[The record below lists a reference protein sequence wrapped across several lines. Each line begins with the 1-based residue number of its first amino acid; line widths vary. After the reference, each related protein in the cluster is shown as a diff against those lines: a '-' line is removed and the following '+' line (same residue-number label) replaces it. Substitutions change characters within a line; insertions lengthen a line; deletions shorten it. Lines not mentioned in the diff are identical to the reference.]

1 MNFGDALVNLA
12 TAPLRIGLAAT
23 QVSLE
28 VANEVIE
35 VAKRATGEVP
45 GVIGGSTA
53 MVHML
58 GLDETVAR
66 AQRIAKLADGLL
78 AEDAPLTQAMS
89 PGGPVDRL
97 LRPGGLLDRMTAP
110 GGVLDRLT
118 EQNYKVRGVNFG
130 WKPKNSQAHLN
141 KRAEMWCAMAEWIK
155 TASLPLDKALKNDLT
170 GVKVKP
176 TSTGVI
182 QLEGKK
188 EMKAR
193 GLASPDAADAVA
205 VTFAFPIARREYSS
219 AEPPQRVYAD
229 NRGSSFSNTG
239 WMGH

>member
-1 MNFGDALVNLA
+1 MNVGDALVNLA

-118 EQNYKVRGVNFG
+118 ADGG
-130 WKPKNSQAHLN
+130 GLD
-141 KRAEMWCAMAEWIK
+141 RALADGGLVDQLLDENGLVERLLAE
-155 TASLPLDKALKNDLT
+155 D
-170 GVKVKP
+170 
-176 TSTGVI
+176 
-182 QLEGKK
+182 
-188 EMKAR
+188 
-193 GLASPDAADAVA
+193 GLAERLLVDVWGYRDGSGARTVDSHVRALRRKLGDGVVRTVHGVGYALGEADADVA
-205 VTFAFPIARREYSS
+205 GEATE
-219 AEPPQRVYAD
+219 
-229 NRGSSFSNTG
+229 G
-239 WMGH
+239 